1 MPEILHTEITGR
13 GAPLVL
19 LHGWAVNRRV
29 FEDLAARLS
38 PRFEVHSVDLPG
50 HGDSAGIG
58 CDPDPGAI
66 AARVFDAVPDGAV
79 WVGWSLGGMIA
90 LAGALTAP
98 ERIRALVMVASSPRF
113 SRTDGWRHAMEA
125 ETIGRFA
132 DRLREDYGAALWDYL
147 ALQFP
152 GAGRSDPRV
161 RALHEAQS
169 AAPPARDAITAG
181 ERILLDADLRAAS
194 AGVRVPSL
202 LVTGALDAMV
212 LAKVAADWTAIWP
225 ELATERI
232 AGAAHSPF
240 NTHPEAFIDAL
251 DRFLGARPA
260 APAARPPQE
269 SPTMTSEHASERGHE
284 PGPNAG
290 QPDAPLPVEEKEP
303 SAEEGE
309 SAATASEHAS
319 ERGHEP
325 GPHAGRSNL
334 RLSVE
339 EMEGFYRTMARVRG
353 FDQKVAELFETG
365 EIKGTAHSYV
375 GQEAVAAG
383 VCASLTGR
391 DFIASHH
398 RGHGHC
404 ITKGASMDRMMAE
417 LMGRETGYCRGLGG
431 SMHIADLDLRILGAN
446 GIVGASMPLAC
457 GAALAAKL
465 RGEDSVVVA
474 FFGDGAS
481 NQGVFH
487 ESLNLAAV
495 WRLPVVFVCENN
507 QYALTT
513 SYRNTTS
520 VERIADRA
528 ASYGIPGLRVDGN
541 DVGEVYHVAR
551 EAIVGARA
559 GEGPTLIEALTY
571 RWGQHSMRANLQDPR
586 PDDEFSGWMARD
598 PLKRL
603 ADGIERAG
611 NGAGDR
617 LGAIDAEVES
627 ELDRAVEFGRSG
639 AAPGVD
645 AMRGAVCAPHADYP
659 PPPPPGTRELG
670 FPQALNEALRQEMA
684 RDERVFLM
692 GEDVGATGGIFTVS
706 AGLMQEFGEARVRDT
721 PISEATF
728 VGCGVGAAIAGMR
741 PVVEIQIFD
750 FIALTMDMMAN
761 QAAKFRFMLGG
772 RNTVPL
778 VVRGPQGG
786 GVRLAAQH
794 SQSLEAWFTH
804 VPGLVVVAP
813 STPYD
818 AKGLLVSAIR
828 DDNPVVFCEAKLSYM
843 AGKGPVPE
851 ALYALPLGKADVKRE
866 GGDVTVVA
874 TMAMVPR
881 ALAAA
886 ETLARE
892 GVSVEVID
900 PRTLRPLDEDTILS
914 SVRKTSRALV
924 VHEAWTTGGFGAEVS
939 ALIADKAFMDLDA
952 PVRRLGALDVPMPY
966 NDALERATIPSA
978 ERIGDAIREL
988 AAF

>member
-1 MPEILHTEITGR
+1 MPEILHTEVTGR
-13 GAPLVL
+13 GTPLVL
-19 LHGWAVNRRV
+19 LHGWAVNRHV
-29 FEDLAARLS
+29 FADLVTRLS

-50 HGDSAGIG
+50 HGDSVRIG

-66 AARVFDAVPDGAV
+66 AARVFDAVPDNAV

-90 LAGALTAP
+90 LAGALAAP

-113 SRTDGWRHAMEA
+113 SRTHGWRHAMEE

-132 DRLREDYGAALWDYL
+132 GRLRDDYGTALWDYL

-152 GAGRSDPRV
+152 GVGRSDPRI
-161 RALHEAQS
+161 RALHEAQY
-169 AAPPARDAITAG
+169 AAPPAHDAITAG
-181 ERILLDADLRAAS
+181 ERILLDADLREAS

-212 LAKVAADWTAIWP
+212 LEKVAADWNAIWP
-225 ELATERI
+225 GLVTERI

-251 DRFLGARPA
+251 DRFLGARSTA
-260 APAARPPQE
+260 HATRPSKE
-269 SPTMTSEHASERGHE
+269 HSTM
-284 PGPNAG
+284 
-290 QPDAPLPVEEKEP
+290 
-303 SAEEGE
+303 
-309 SAATASEHAS
+309 ASEHEAES
-319 ERGHEP
+319 RYVP
-325 GPHAGRSNL
+325 DT
-334 RLSVE
+334 RLSIE
-339 EMEGFYRTMARVRG
+339 KMERFYHMMSRVRS
-353 FDQKVAELFETG
+353 FDQKVAELFEAG

-383 VCASLTGR
+383 VCANLTER

-417 LMGRETGYCRGLGG
+417 LMGRQTGYCRGLGG

-541 DVGEVYHVAR
+541 DVGEIYHVAR
-551 EAIVGARA
+551 EAIAGARA

-571 RWGQHSMRANLQDPR
+571 RWGQHSMRANRKDPR
-586 PDDEFSGWMARD
+586 PEDEFSDWMARD
-598 PLKRL
+598 PIKRL
-603 ADGIERAG
+603 ASGIESAG

-617 LGAIDAEVES
+617 LGVIDAEVEG
-627 ELDRAVEFGRSG
+627 ELDRAIEFGRSG
-639 AAPGVD
+639 AAPGID
-645 AMRGAVCAPHADYP
+645 AMGDAVYAPHADHP
-659 PPPPPGTRELG
+659 SPPPPGTRELG

-692 GEDVGATGGIFTVS
+692 GEDVGETGGIFTVS

-750 FIALTMDMMAN
+750 FIALTMDMMVN

-828 DDNPVVFCEAKLSYM
+828 DDNPVVFCEAKLSYVT
-843 AGKGPVPE
+843 GKGPVPE
-851 ALYALPLGKADVKRE
+851 ALYAIPLGKADVKRE
-866 GGDVTVVA
+866 GGDVTVIA

-886 ETLARE
+886 ETLSRE

-978 ERIGDAIREL
+978 ERITEAIREL